1 VGARW
6 TASRRNFLVWS
17 AAFPFL
23 RSPFRLIAS
32 ASPVPDFN
40 LSSTGVTRLRPH
52 YRLPGPLAGILTK
65 IDPERDDYPAE
76 KYAAQI
82 KEVLQSWTES
92 LRRSVP
98 TGLTTIGRALAS
110 NFTGSSLRPI
120 EDSIVRS
127 DSYLEIRRRQF
138 ASAPV
143 LSRDAFLESLR
154 ELLASYSSLQTAE
167 FKLADI
173 QLSNAGSSGIRTS
186 IRYNFVGAGTDCH
199 RVQCSG
205 TEELVWEVRRE
216 GTPAVASW
224 SLQADRQSRA
234 FAPIFQE
241 ITPHVLGG
249 NACYPEQL
257 QRGADYWRTVLD
269 AACGIDVYGNHGI
282 AAGDFDNDGFDDLYV
297 CQPSGLANRLF
308 RNRGDGTF
316 VDVTDAAGVGVLDAT
331 PCALFADVLNRERQD
346 LLVVT
351 VDGPLLFLNHGDGS
365 FRLKRDAF
373 HFRQPPHGT
382 FTGAA
387 FGDYDRDGKL
397 DIYFCLYSYYEGL
410 GEYRYPSPYYDA
422 QNGPPNFLFHNE
434 GDGTFRDVTAAT
446 RMSQNNTH
454 FSFDCHWCDYN
465 GDGWPDLYV
474 VNDFGRKNLYR
485 NNGNGTFTDMAEQA
499 GVLDIGPGM
508 SACWFDY
515 DNDGKP
521 DLYVSD
527 MWEAA
532 GRRISGQEDF
542 MPGVPEEIRA
552 LYRRHARGNSL
563 FHNRGDGTFEDRS
576 QAAEVEVSGWSWS
589 CQDWDFDHDGF
600 SDLYTANGFIS
611 GPNPYNL
618 ESFFWRQVI
627 ARSPLKGGQS
637 QEYELGWDAINELIR
652 SDWTWAGYQ
661 RNVFYVNNRDG
672 TFTEAAGAAG
682 LDFIDD
688 SRAFALA
695 DFDHDGRLE
704 VFLKNRTGPQIRIL
718 RNVAEG
724 IGSAI
729 AFRLRG
735 TKSNRD
741 AIGAS
746 ITIEAAGTRQTKF
759 LQAGSGFCS
768 QHGKELFFGLGH
780 SPGHVSATIR
790 WPNGLTQTFENLPP
804 QHRVEIEEGSA
815 GFRAEPFATWHGRPA
830 RVEVRANAP
839 ATNPYS
845 ALPNT
850 FGTWLL
856 DPLEAPDF
864 SLPDLAG
871 HLCTLSHLRG
881 KPVLVGF
888 WATTSQQSVQC
899 LVEFEKTLGRGN
911 SVQVVAISLDPP
923 AAEQQVRALVQQQ
936 DFSFPV
942 VIASDE
948 VSGIYN
954 LLFRYL
960 YDRHKDLP
968 VPTFFLIDSES
979 RIVKVYQ
986 GPARPQRVQE
996 DAASIP
1002 STASGRQKRALPF
1015 AGVAF
1020 GAFARN
1026 YFTDALVFAQH
1037 GYGEAAEAAFK
1048 RAIVQN
1054 PESADAYYDLG
1065 TLYMQAK
1072 RWDLAEQ
1079 ALRKAVQLKP
1089 DDPMGFNNLGVIAV
1103 HQGKLQEAEEEF
1115 RQALRVGPGNT
1126 LAIGNLADLYRTEHR
1141 LQDAKQVLE
1150 PALKRA
1156 PDSPE
1161 LNYRLAM
1168 VFAGLGRNDQAQEYL
1183 ERTVRLQPDD
1193 PEALDNLGVVYAL
1206 SGQLE
1211 RAIETFSRCIQAAP
1225 KFDQAYLNLAR
1236 VDVKLGKRAEAV
1248 EVLKALLQ
1256 QVPGQPLALKY
1267 LQALQR

>member
-1 VGARW
+1 
-6 TASRRNFLVWS
+6 
-17 AAFPFL
+17 
-23 RSPFRLIAS
+23 
-32 ASPVPDFN
+32 
-40 LSSTGVTRLRPH
+40 LRPH
-52 YRLPGPLAGILTK
+52 YRLPSPTAGILTK
-65 IDPERDDYPAE
+65 ISPEQDQYPSE
-76 KYAAQI
+76 KLAARI
-82 KEVLQSWTES
+82 ERILQTWSES
-92 LRRSVP
+92 LRRSIP
-98 TGLTTIGRALAS
+98 DGLRTIGKVLAP
-110 NFTGSSLRPI
+110 NMRGSSLHAI
-120 EDSIVRS
+120 EDRVLRS
-127 DSYLEIRRRQF
+127 DAYLEVRRVRF
-138 ASAPV
+138 SPAP
-143 LSRDAFLESLR
+143 LLGREAFLESFGAHLTSSSK
-154 ELLASYSSLQTAE
+154 LLTVE
-167 FKLADI
+167 FKVADI
-173 QLSNAGSSGIRTS
+173 QLDGAEPEGLKTS
-186 IRYNFVGAGTDCH
+186 IRYDFVGVGKDCY
-199 RVQCSG
+199 RELRSG
-205 TEELVWEVRRE
+205 VKELGWEVTSE
-216 GTPAVASW
+216 GALAVTGW
-224 SLQADRQSRA
+224 SLEAETQTRA

-241 ITPHVLGG
+241 ITTQVLAG
-249 NACYPEQL
+249 NASSTKQL
-257 QRGADYWRTVLD
+257 EHGTDYWRTVLD
-269 AACGIDVYGNHGI
+269 QACGIDVYGNTGI
-282 AAGDFDNDGFDDLYV
+282 AAGDIDNDSFDDLYV
-297 CQPSGLANRLF
+297 CQPSGLPNRLF
-308 RNRGDGTF
+308 CNRGDGTF
-316 VDVTDAAGVGVLDAT
+316 ADITEAAGVAVLDAT
-331 PCALFADVLNRERQD
+331 PCALFADVLNRGHQD

-351 VDGPLLFLNHGDGS
+351 VDGPLLFFNQGDGT
-365 FRLKRDAF
+365 FQLKRNAF
-373 HFRQPPHGT
+373 RFRQPPRGT

-397 DIYFCLYSYYEGL
+397 DAYFCLYSYYEGL

-434 GDGTFRDVTAAT
+434 GDGTFRDVTAET
-446 RMSQNNTH
+446 GMSQNNSH

-465 GDGWPDLYV
+465 RDGWLDLYV

-485 NNGNGTFTDMAEQA
+485 NNGNGTFTDVAAEA

-515 DNDGKP
+515 DNDGNP

-532 GRRISGQEDF
+532 GRRISEQKDF

-576 QAAEVEVSGWSWS
+576 AAAGVEVSGWSWS

-600 SDLYTANGFIS
+600 ADLYAANGFIS
-611 GPNPYNL
+611 GPNRYNL

-627 ARSPLKGGQS
+627 AHSPLKGGHP

-704 VFLKNRTGPQIRIL
+704 VFLKNRTGPQLRIL

-724 IGSAI
+724 LGASIS
-729 AFRLRG
+729 FRLRG

-741 AIGAS
+741 ALGAW
-746 ITIEAAGTRQTKF
+746 IIVDCGHLHQTKI

-768 QHGKELFFGLGH
+768 QHSKEVFFGLGH
-780 SPGHVSATIR
+780 SPGQVSATVR
-790 WPNGLTQTFENLPP
+790 WPNGLTQRFENLPP
-804 QHRVEIEEGSA
+804 QHRIEIEEGSTS
-815 GFRAEPFATWHGRPA
+815 FRAEPFATWHGRPA
-830 RVEVRANAP
+830 RVDLRSNAP
-839 ATNPYS
+839 ATIRYA
-845 ALPNT
+845 ALPSA
-850 FGTWLL
+850 FGTWLIA
-856 DPLEAPDF
+856 PLEAPDF

-871 HLCTLSHLRG
+871 RLFSLSNLRG
-881 KPVLVGF
+881 SPVILCF
-888 WATTSQQSVQC
+888 WITTSRSSLQC
-899 LVEFEKTLGRGN
+899 LVEFQKMLGGRS
-911 SVQVVAISLDPP
+911 SVKVVAISVDAPV
-923 AAEQQVRALVQQQ
+923 AEPQVRALVRRQE
-936 DFSFPV
+936 FSFPV
-942 VIASDE
+942 LLASQE
-948 VSGIYN
+948 VAAIYN

-960 YDRHKDLP
+960 FDRHKDLP
-968 VPTFFLIDSES
+968 IPAFFLIDIEG

-986 GPARPQRVQE
+986 GPADPRRVQQ
-996 DAASIP
+996 DALMIP
-1002 STASGRQKRALPF
+1002 HTTPERQRSALPF
-1015 AGVAF
+1015 AGIAY
-1020 GAFARN
+1020 GSFARN

-1037 GYGEAAEAAFK
+1037 GYAKAAEVAFK

-1065 TLYMQAK
+1065 TLYMQAE

-1103 HQGKLQEAEEEF
+1103 RQGKLQEAEQELM
-1115 RQALRVGPGNT
+1115 QALRVDPGNT

-1141 LQDAKQVLE
+1141 LQDAKQLLQ

-1183 ERTVRLQPDD
+1183 ERTVRLQPDN
-1193 PEALDNLGVVYAL
+1193 PEALDNLGVVYVL

-1211 RAIETFSRCIQAAP
+1211 RAVETFSRCIQAAP

-1236 VDVKLGKRAEAV
+1236 VDVKLGKRADAV
-1248 EVLKALLQ
+1248 EVLKELLV
-1256 QVPGQPLALKY
+1256 QVPDQRLAQQY